1 MIMKFRYL
9 ASGFAVLGT
18 AIGFNLLNAVTP
30 IELLSLYQFGQPAQA
45 LAQDAD
51 ETTSERVYANARPAV
66 VSIESDEG
74 NGSGSIISADGLI
87 LTNAHVVGNS
97 RTVKVHLEDG
107 RTLEGRVIGYG
118 DGQDLAAVQVEGR
131 NFPTIPFATTAARVG
146 QRAFAI
152 GNPFGLEGT
161 FTTGIVSRIDN
172 QEGRIQTDAAI
183 NPGNSGGPLLNSQG
197 QMIGVNTSIYA
208 VSRDSGNIGIGFA
221 IAIDRVQ
228 PFLTAVRNGTSRQSP
243 QGNLVAQDISLN
255 GTPVQGQLDRNS
267 SVLEDD
273 NSYYTRYSFEGR
285 AGQRVVL
292 EMSSSEVDS
301 YLILISPSGDDLG
314 QDDNGAGGKNARI
327 TVTLPESGTYVVL
340 ANTRGARETGRY
352 SLRASASGGDSAGGG
367 GSARGGNGSTPS
379 GSGQQASGS
388 LPFEVQGT
396 LGANSRVLQSDRS
409 LYEEYTFQGTEGQR
423 VSISLESQD
432 FDTYLIVLDPDGRKI
447 GENDDASSNTMN
459 SALTVTL
466 PSTGTYRVIANT
478 YDSTG
483 RGQYRLNIR

>member
-1 MIMKFRYL
+1 MKFRHL

-30 IELLSLYQFGQPAQA
+30 IELLSLYHFGQPQQA

-51 ETTSERVYANARPAV
+51 EATSERVYANARPAV

-74 NGSGSIISADGLI
+74 SGSGSIITTDGLI

-118 DGQDLAAVQVEGR
+118 DGQDLAAVQVQGR
-131 NFPTIPFATTAARVG
+131 NFPTIPLAATAARVG

-172 QEGRIQTDAAI
+172 QQGRIQTDAAI

-208 VSRDSGNIGIGFA
+208 ISRDAGNIGIGFA

-228 PFLTAVRNGTSRQSP
+228 PFLTAVRDGTARQSP
-243 QGNLVAQDISLN
+243 QGNLVAQDLSLN

-267 SVLEDD
+267 SILEDD

-292 EMSSSEVDS
+292 EMSSNELDS
-301 YLILISPSGDDLG
+301 YLILISPSGEDLG

-327 TVTLPESGTYVVL
+327 TATLPEDGTYMVL
-340 ANTRGARETGRY
+340 ANTRSARETGRY
-352 SLRASASGGDSAGGG
+352 SLRASASGAG
-367 GSARGGNGSTPS
+367 S
-379 GSGQQASGS
+379 GSQGNNNNRPQTSGQPGI
-388 LPFEVQGT
+388 LPFQVEGT

-409 LYEEYTFQGTEGQR
+409 LYEEHTFQGTEGQR
-423 VSISLESQD
+423 VSISMESQD
-432 FDTYLIVLDPDGRKI
+432 FDSYLIVLDPEGRKI
-447 GENDDASSNTMN
+447 GENDDASRSTMN

-466 PSTGTYRVIANT
+466 PSTGVYRVIANT

-483 RGQYRLNIR
+483 RGQYTLSIR